1 MSPDNL
7 KEFNSSRN
15 VGITD
20 DGEAPVKIEAMTRL
34 KSDLTAFSVLL
45 AKGEPYRVPTRV
57 KKNGWVG
64 YGMSDAS
71 RDGFGAAFYID
82 GAFFFRY
89 EQWASS
95 ISEESSNY
103 RELRDLVEALEKD
116 AREVKL
122 TDCEVFLLTDNL
134 VAEHFFFKGS
144 PSSETLLKLVLRL
157 RKLELEGEIILHI
170 IHYRVKG

>member
-34 KSDLTAFSVLL
+34 KSDLTAFSILL

-89 EQWASS
+89 EQWVSS

-103 RELRDLVEALEKD
+103 REFRDLVEALKKD
-116 AREVKL
+116 YREVKL